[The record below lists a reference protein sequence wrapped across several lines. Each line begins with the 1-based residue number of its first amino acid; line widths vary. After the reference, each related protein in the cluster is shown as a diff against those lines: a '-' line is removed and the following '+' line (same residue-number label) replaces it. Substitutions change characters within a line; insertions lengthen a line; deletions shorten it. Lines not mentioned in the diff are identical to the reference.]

1 MALVERIQPPH
12 VIIDPTNTE
21 THQTRADIQTKD
33 NHPSFVLLSANL
45 ADMIEATEIVM
56 YEMLLSMNERQG
68 QHGRERLLYY
78 QWGVLPGGMIRRD
91 TRAGWFLW
99 KLLE

>member
-1 MALVERIQPPH
+1 
-12 VIIDPTNTE
+12 
-21 THQTRADIQTKD
+21 
-33 NHPSFVLLSANL
+33 
-45 ADMIEATEIVM
+45 MIKATEIVM

-91 TRAGWFLW
+91 TRAGWVLW